1 MELHKIIRKMIIK
14 VLPEMAKRIHHID
27 VPNEEKNL
35 LIQQISP
42 AVTFQFQDIKPMVS
56 GSGIIDLTEFTLQ
69 TDCMGTTD
77 EVAKNDTALLKSLM
91 GRTEIDDVSV
101 VLIPQGGTEVEE
113 AENLVKRIMRT
124 WKGILEA

>member
-1 MELHKIIRKMIIK
+1 MELHKVIRKIIGRA
-14 VLPEMAKRIHHID
+14 LPDLANRIHHID

-35 LIQQISP
+35 LIQQKSP
-42 AVTFQFQDIKPMVS
+42 SVTFQFQDIKPMVS
-56 GSGIIDLTEFTLQ
+56 GGGVINLTEFTLQ

-77 EVAKNDTALLKSLM
+77 EVMKNDSALVEKLT
-91 GRTEIDDVSV
+91 GRTDVDDVSV

-113 AENLVKRIMRT
+113 AENRVKRIMRT